1 MESVFAPLT
10 RKENVG
16 MGGTFLQ
23 GGDGFGCNIFSDRKS
38 VV

>member
-16 MGGTFLQ
+16 MGVHFCRAVMVSDVTFSQCL
-23 GGDGFGCNIFSDRKS
+23 SL
-38 VV
+38 